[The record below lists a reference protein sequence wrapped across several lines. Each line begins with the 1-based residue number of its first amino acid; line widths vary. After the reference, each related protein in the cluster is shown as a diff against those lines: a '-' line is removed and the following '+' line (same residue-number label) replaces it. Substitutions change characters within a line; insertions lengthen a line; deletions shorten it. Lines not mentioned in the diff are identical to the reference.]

1 MATVSLVGLTKKFA
15 TLPAVDNLHLEIGD
29 GEFVSLLGPSG
40 CGKTTT
46 LRLIAGFLEP
56 DGGEI
61 KVGNEVIS
69 SSTVMVPPERRAMSM
84 IFQSYAVWPHM
95 TVFQNVAYGL
105 KFQKLS
111 TREADQRVSQFL
123 SLVRLDALK
132 DRYPAELSGGQQQRV
147 ALARALVVEPSIL
160 LLDEPLSNLDAH
172 LREEMRFEI
181 RRLHEAYKITTI
193 YVTHD
198 QAEAMVI
205 ADRIAVMNRGRIEQL
220 GTGEEIYERP
230 STEFVARFIGQTN
243 LVPGVL
249 GPEPACVRCAG
260 VVLRTNGLGQT
271 KAAPGTAVTVS
282 IRPYDIR
289 IDPHGHNGIAAV
301 PEANVLSGRI
311 TRSYYLGATRDYQ
324 VELTDEPGLALR
336 GVAPAEPALKPGGM
350 VTLLAPVGQC
360 RLHPPSP

>member
-111 TREADQRVSQFL
+111 TREATHLSVSDL
-123 SLVRLDALK
+123 
-132 DRYPAELSGGQQQRV
+132 
-147 ALARALVVEPSIL
+147 
-160 LLDEPLSNLDAH
+160 
-172 LREEMRFEI
+172 
-181 RRLHEAYKITTI
+181 TT
-193 YVTHD
+193 
-198 QAEAMVI
+198 
-205 ADRIAVMNRGRIEQL
+205 
-220 GTGEEIYERP
+220 
-230 STEFVARFIGQTN
+230 S
-243 LVPGVL
+243 
-249 GPEPACVRCAG
+249 C
-260 VVLRTNGLGQT
+260 
-271 KAAPGTAVTVS
+271 
-282 IRPYDIR
+282 
-289 IDPHGHNGIAAV
+289 
-301 PEANVLSGRI
+301 
-311 TRSYYLGATRDYQ
+311 
-324 VELTDEPGLALR
+324 
-336 GVAPAEPALKPGGM
+336 
-350 VTLLAPVGQC
+350 
-360 RLHPPSP
+360 

>member
-147 ALARALVVEPSIL
+147 ALARALVVAPRIL
-160 LLDEPLSNLDAH
+160 LMDEPLSNLDAH
-172 LREEMRFEI
+172 LREEMRSEI
-181 RRLHEAYKITTI
+181 RRLHEEIRITTI

-198 QAEAMVI
+198 QAEAM
-205 ADRIAVMNRGRIEQL
+205 ATSDRIAVLNCGRMVQV
-220 GTGEEIYERP
+220 GRPGEIFDHPKTRFVA
-230 STEFVARFIGQTN
+230 EFVGKTN
-243 LVPGVL
+243 
-249 GPEPACVRCAG
+249 
-260 VVLRTNGLGQT
+260 
-271 KAAPGTAVTVS
+271 
-282 IRPYDIR
+282 I
-289 IDPHGHNGIAAV
+289 
-301 PEANVLSGRI
+301 LSGRFDGGNQMFVRDGLQIRVAGGDEFNARSDAFVCLRPHNIVLMADESRAREMERQGYNLFAGLVRRQIYFGDAVDYTIELPAHSLNLRII
-311 TRSYYLGATRDYQ
+311 T
-324 VELTDEPGLALR
+324 
-336 GVAPAEPALKPGGM
+336 
-350 VTLLAPVGQC
+350 
-360 RLHPPSP
+360 PPSQRYEQGQKIYALAHPDHCVVIKE